1 MEWLLKA
8 VKKGHALASV
18 ALGRIKRAAIAGSVD
33 FQEAEDLFRI
43 ALVDANVARLELAEL
58 YTLHSEAPQ
67 HRLDAASLLQQC
79 YEFALE
85 EDDKELAEL
94 CKLKSPAAVAELVRA
109 LPRMDTTMRKSAVF
123 VTNFFTA
130 NGQPHRRR
138 SDQIEAFWVKA
149 RAFTDIAQQASAA
162 NRTAAPAL
170 PFSPERSGPQTPGAN
185 SQSKDARGK
194 TSFGAGGEAR
204 TETRTQRLLR
214 MWLSKEAQSMLRP
227 MIEPARRDRSLRQRS
242 AG

>member
-1 MEWLLKA
+1 MLANGHGVATDEAGAMEWLLKA
-8 VKKGHALASV
+8 VKKRAMRWQVWPWGASSGLQLRG
-18 ALGRIKRAAIAGSVD
+18 AWISKKRRI
-33 FQEAEDLFRI
+33 FFRI

-123 VTNFFTA
+123 VTNFF
-130 NGQPHRRR
+130 HRERP
-138 SDQIEAFWVKA
+138 
-149 RAFTDIAQQASAA
+149 
-162 NRTAAPAL
+162 AAPEK
-170 PFSPERSGPQTPGAN
+170 ERSN
-185 SQSKDARGK
+185 RGIL
-194 TSFGAGGEAR
+194 GE
-204 TETRTQRLLR
+204 
-214 MWLSKEAQSMLRP
+214 
-227 MIEPARRDRSLRQRS
+227 
-242 AG
+242 G

>member
-1 MEWLLKA
+1 MLANGHGVATDEAGAMEWLLKA

-170 PFSPERSGPQTPGAN
+170 PFSPERSGPQTPGAKTASPRMRGARLALELAAKPALKQGRN
-185 SQSKDARGK
+185 DYCGCGSQKKHKACCGR
-194 TSFGAGGEAR
+194 
-204 TETRTQRLLR
+204 
-214 MWLSKEAQSMLRP
+214 
-227 MIEPARRDRSLRQRS
+227 
-242 AG
+242 